1 MYMKQLFNEQAV
13 KRTLVRISH
22 EILEKNKG
30 CENLVLV
37 GIVTRGDILSQRIA
51 QQIKTIEDVQLP
63 CGRIDI
69 TKYRDDRK
77 EPIADDLSHVP
88 FSIEDKKVILIDDVL
103 FSGRTV
109 RAAMEG
115 IMKLGRPKEIQLV
128 VFVDRGHRQLPI
140 RADYVGKNIPTGL
153 HETIEVHLKE
163 IDGEDS
169 VLIRELEEN
178 ENAKE

>member
-1 MYMKQLFNEQAV
+1 MKQLFNEQAV

-30 CENLVLV
+30 CQDLVLV
-37 GIVTRGDILSQRIA
+37 GIVTRGAYLSQRIA
-51 QQIKTIEDVQLP
+51 QQIKLIEGVEVP
-63 CGRIDI
+63 CGRLDI
-69 TKYRDDRK
+69 TNYRDDRK
-77 EPIADDLSHVP
+77 EIIANDLSHIP
-88 FSIEDKKVILIDDVL
+88 FSVENKIVVLVDDVL

-109 RAAMEG
+109 RAAMDG

-128 VFVDRGHRQLPI
+128 AFIDRGHRQLPI

-153 HETIEVHLKE
+153 HEIIEMHLSE
-163 IDGEDS
+163 IDQDDS

-178 ENAKE
+178 EYAQK

>member
-1 MYMKQLFNEQAV
+1 MKQLFNEAAI

-30 CENLVLV
+30 CEDLVIV
-37 GIVTRGDILSQRIA
+37 GIVTRGDYLSRRIA
-51 QQIKTIEDVQLP
+51 NQIQQIEGVEVP

-69 TKYRDDRK
+69 TNYRDDRK
-77 EPIADDLSHVP
+77 EMVANDLSHIP
-88 FSIEDKKVILIDDVL
+88 FSVENKKVILVDDV
-103 FSGRTV
+103 FFRGRTV

-128 VFVDRGHRQLPI
+128 VLIDRGHRQLPI

-153 HETIEVHLKE
+153 HETIEVHLTE
-163 IDGEDS
+163 IDNEDS
-169 VLIRELEEN
+169 VYIRELGEN
-178 ENAKE
+178 ENAKDK